1 MPLLLIIMKKKTNN
15 VHAHV
20 HAYSSNYASFSITD
34 NVSTVFIITNKEL
47 PIPDLLLFPSEPNSN
62 TLRV

>member
-1 MPLLLIIMKKKTNN
+1 MKRKTNN

-20 HAYSSNYASFSITD
+20 HTYSSNYASFSITD

-47 PIPDLLLFPSEPNSN
+47 PIPDLLLFPLEPGSN
-62 TLRV
+62 RV